1 MNIHI
6 GNEIRIYSFWKL
18 LNWTYK
24 MAVVTGEGGLNLTN
38 IYHITISKNI
48 VIEENQDRILL
59 ILIER
64 NRIS

>member
-1 MNIHI
+1 
-6 GNEIRIYSFWKL
+6 
-18 LNWTYK
+18 

-48 VIEENQDRILL
+48 VTEENQDRILL